1 MGWKEGGCED
11 WLFFFLHTSVCS
23 ECSSDHDAD
32 GWGVFLFF
40 FCFFGDLISEGT
52 FCHILEFQTFLEVLQ
67 SC

>member
-1 MGWKEGGCED
+1 MFVANAALIMMLMVGG
-11 WLFFFLHTSVCS
+11 FFV
-23 ECSSDHDAD
+23 
-32 GWGVFLFF
+32 VFFF

>member
-32 GWGVFLFF
+32 GWVF
-40 FCFFGDLISEGT
+40 FCFFFVS
-52 FCHILEFQTFLEVLQ
+52 LEI
-67 SC
+67 